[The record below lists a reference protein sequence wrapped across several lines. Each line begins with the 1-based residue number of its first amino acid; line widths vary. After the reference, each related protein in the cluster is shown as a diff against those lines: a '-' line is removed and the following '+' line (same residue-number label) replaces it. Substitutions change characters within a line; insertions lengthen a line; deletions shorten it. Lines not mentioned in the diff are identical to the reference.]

1 MLSTNLLKPRTC
13 GKRGSGLR
21 GRNPE
26 PPTCCLSWGDPTPDL
41 EAGCRALTPWCLP
54 ACPSLLQR
62 RGEGRG
68 GGLALLPLPPRLGQ
82 GQGQR
87 QRQH

>member
-13 GKRGSGLR
+13 GKRGSGLG

-54 ACPSLLQR
+54 ACPSLLHR
-62 RGEGRG
+62 RGAEGG
-68 GGLALLPLPPRLGQ
+68 AWPFSHWAPRLGQ

-87 QRQH
+87 QR